1 MKRIIVGILTA
12 AAMLL
17 SIPSSLHAGVID
29 DLNALLATTA
39 STDDSISIMYDIFD
53 LSDKSSRT
61 PIAWKM
67 LDIAERTDNDSLG
80 LDMLRHLA
88 NTYTR
93 NDSVLEL
100 LDKKCSDY
108 PDGNDRRATH
118 TFIALRRAGYMAR
131 YTSEADRL
139 AKIRETINRYQSLP
153 ADATPYDRIER
164 LGTLCILLGNGSH
177 ISMLAKYVDKAIE
190 MAKSLPA
197 QDLAVRNII
206 FNQAASVYTNHNH
219 PEKAIN
225 VYRMILSTIDRMEED
240 YHKSGRK
247 YRNLDTSRYNT
258 YRSLL
263 QNYKGL
269 QPDEIQ
275 ECYDS
280 ITAIAARNAEV
291 ANDMKLGVVDA
302 YYYMAVKDYTR
313 AIPLLESIIDKYPDN
328 FSKVR
333 AMRNLIAAADST
345 GNKDI
350 LLKYTTLYNRMLEEN
365 MELSAQNT
373 YTEFQTIYDV
383 NELQI
388 RNARLELANAEAK
401 MKHQR
406 VLLVA
411 GIIAFIIMLIV
422 LGLLLKAIKKS
433 RKLATGLE
441 ASNEAL
447 RNEQANLLAAQQKL
461 IEAHEATKHAE
472 RCKAEFIDNMSR
484 EITTPLN
491 AIVEYSHL
499 IVDCADN
506 DKKKYLLR
514 YADIVRLNTELLNTI
529 VHDLLDVGSLEK
541 ATLSIKRYPVLV
553 GDICRLSV
561 ESVRSYLQPG
571 VTINFEQEN
580 APDTYI
586 TTDSRRVEQVLINL
600 LSNAAKFT
608 SEGSISLSYRI
619 DRTNNSIIFAVADT
633 GIGIPKGKEEEIF
646 DRFRKL
652 DRNTQGN
659 GLGLPICRMIAELLN
674 GSVKVDTTRRGQGS
688 TFLFTIPIS

>member
-12 AAMLL
+12 AALLL
-17 SIPSSLHAGVID
+17 SIPSSLHAGAID
-29 DLNALLATTA
+29 DLKAQLATTA

-53 LSDKSSRT
+53 LSDKGSRT
-61 PIAWKM
+61 PIAWQM
-67 LDIAERTDNDSLG
+67 LDIAERTGNDSLG

-93 NDSVLEL
+93 NDSVLAMLEN
-100 LDKKCSDY
+100 KCAEY

-118 TFIALRRAGYMAR
+118 TFIVLRRAGYMAR

-139 AKIRETINRYQSLP
+139 VKIRETINRYQTLP
-153 ADATPYDRIER
+153 TDATPYDRIER
-164 LGTLCILLGNGSH
+164 LGSLCILLGNSSH
-177 ISMLAKYVDKAIE
+177 IPMLAKYVDKAIS

-219 PEKAIN
+219 PDQAIK
-225 VYRMILSTIDRMEED
+225 VYRMILSIIDKMEKD
-240 YHKSGRK
+240 YHNSGRK
-247 YRNLDTSRYNT
+247 YRNLDTYRYST

-269 QPDEIQ
+269 QPAEIQ

-280 ITAIAARNAEV
+280 ITAIAARNAE
-291 ANDMKLGVVDA
+291 AATDLKSGVVDA
-302 YYYMAVKDYTR
+302 YYCMAVKDYAR
-313 AIPLLESIIDKYPDN
+313 AIPLLESILDTNPDN

-333 AMRNLIAAADST
+333 ALRNIISAADST

-350 LLKYTTLYNRMLEEN
+350 LLKYTSLYNRMLEEN
-365 MELSAQNT
+365 MDLSAQNT
-373 YTEFQTIYDV
+373 YTELQTIYDV

-406 VLLVA
+406 VLLFA
-411 GIIAFIIMLIV
+411 GIIAFIIMLIT
-422 LGLLLKAIKKS
+422 LGFLLRAIKKS
-433 RKLATGLE
+433 RTLATGLE

-447 RNEQANLLAAQQKL
+447 RKEQSNLLATQQKL
-461 IEAHEATKHAE
+461 IEAHEAARHAE

-506 DKKKYLLR
+506 AKKKYLLR
-514 YADIVRLNTELLNTI
+514 YADIVKLNTELLNTI
-529 VHDLLDVGSLEK
+529 VHDLLDVGSLEN
-541 ATLSIKRYPVLV
+541 ATISIKRYPVLV
-553 GDICRLSV
+553 GDICRMAI

-571 VTINFEQEN
+571 VTISFEQET

-608 SEGSISLSYRI
+608 SQGSISLSYRI
-619 DRTNNSIIFAVADT
+619 DRTNNSIIFAVSDT

-659 GLGLPICRMIAELLN
+659 GLGLAICRMIAELLD
-674 GSVKVDTTRRGQGS
+674 GSVKVDTSRLGQGS
-688 TFLFTIPIS
+688 TFLFVIPIS